1 MIAPKLDTE
10 KISKVI
16 DTENKYSG
24 SIMAALIGTAPKKHH
39 RLVNVYRCSPYRTD
53 FLTIIT
59 TQLMFNLTKV
69 GSFCSKQKNQLVL
82 LMINQILY
90 H

>member
-24 SIMAALIGTAPKKHH
+24 SIMAALIETAPKKHH
-39 RLVNVYRCSPYRTD
+39 RLVDVYRCNPYRND
-53 FLTIIT
+53 FLTIIA
-59 TQLMFNLTKV
+59 TQLMLTFPK
-69 GSFCSKQKNQLVL
+69 
-82 LMINQILY
+82 Y
-90 H
+90 